1 MSKQKIMFISAANS
15 IHTIRWVNALSKWF
29 EIHLVYCKG
38 HSPQI
43 DKPLECVQLHE
54 LKHKAPLGYY
64 LNAVQ
69 LKKIYDKILPDLI
82 NVHYARGYGTLARI
96 AKIGPILLS
105 VWGSDVYDFPN
116 ESSIN
121 KKILQKNV
129 YYADA
134 IASTSYVMAKRLKEV
149 VPDLEKQIYITP
161 FGVDTDKF
169 RKFKTERN
177 NLIVIGNIKTLE
189 DKYGIEYGILAVKK
203 LIENLQ
209 SKGKK
214 DEASRIRMYI
224 YGDGSKKKYLEQLI
238 IDNNL
243 KNIVFLKGKISNS
256 LVPKA
261 LNEFDIF
268 CATSV
273 IDSESFGVAVVEA
286 MSCELPVVATDVD
299 GFKEVMIENKTG
311 YLVQRKNIDKIAEA
325 LQKLVENPED
335 RSKMGIEGRKRVEEN
350 YNWVDNVKKMK
361 KIYEK
366 LASKQ

>member
-1 MSKQKIMFISAANS
+1 MAKQKIMFISAANS

-38 HSPQI
+38 HAPKI

-54 LKHKAPLGYY
+54 LRHKAPLGYY
-64 LNAVQ
+64 SNAIQ
-69 LKKIYDKILPDLI
+69 LKKLYNKIKPDLI
-82 NVHYARGYGTLARI
+82 NVHYASGYGTLVRI
-96 AKIGPILLS
+96 SKIGPILLS

-116 ESSIN
+116 ESAIK

-149 VPDLEKQIYITP
+149 VPNLKKEIFITP

-169 RKFKTERN
+169 KKIKKERN
-177 NLIVIGNIKTLE
+177 NLIIIGNIKTLE

-203 LIENLQ
+203 LIEDLQ
-209 SKGKK
+209 KKGKK
-214 DEASRIRMYI
+214 EEASRIRMYI
-224 YGDGSKKKYLEQLI
+224 YGDGSKKKKLEKLI
-238 IDNNL
+238 FENNL
-243 KNIVFLKGKISNS
+243 SSIVFLKGKIPNS

-286 MSCELPVVATDVD
+286 MSCGLPVVATDVD
-299 GFKEVMIENKTG
+299 GFKEVMLENKTG
-311 YLVQRKNIDKIAEA
+311 YIVQRKNINNIAEA

-335 RSKMGIEGRKRVEEN
+335 RIKMGIEGRKRVEEK
-350 YNWVDNVKKMK
+350 YNWSDNVKYMK
-361 KIYEK
+361 EIYER
-366 LASKQ
+366 LANK